1 MTHCFFQN
9 GPGLLNLE
17 LSVQDVYATQINESA
32 AIRLAID
39 RTTQCGTSSVEKKIY
54 NTLILRVL
62 PQRDD
67 PRWSGLDPCLDRVRP

>member
-17 LSVQDVYATQINESA
+17 LSVQDVYATQINERA

-39 RTTQCGTSSVEKKIY
+39 RTTHSVEPARLKKKFA
-54 NTLILRVL
+54 T
-62 PQRDD
+62 P
-67 PRWSGLDPCLDRVRP
+67 

>member
-17 LSVQDVYATQINESA
+17 LSVQDVYATQINENA

-39 RTTQCGTSSVEKKIY
+39 RTTQCGTSSVEKKIC
-54 NTLILRVL
+54 NTLLYIFLL
-62 PQRDD
+62 Q
-67 PRWSGLDPCLDRVRP
+67 

>member
-39 RTTQCGTSSVEKKIY
+39 RTTQCGTSSVEKKNY
-54 NTLILRVL
+54 NTL
-62 PQRDD
+62 
-67 PRWSGLDPCLDRVRP
+67 